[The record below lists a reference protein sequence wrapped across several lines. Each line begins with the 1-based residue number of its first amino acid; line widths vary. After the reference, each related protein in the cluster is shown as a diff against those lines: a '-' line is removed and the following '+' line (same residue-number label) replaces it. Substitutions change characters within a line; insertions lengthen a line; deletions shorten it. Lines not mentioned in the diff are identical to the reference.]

1 MIIPKMSI
9 NHNPAVVW
17 FEQGL
22 DLVFDR
28 FELDG
33 KGQTNHFGLG
43 SVFQLQENSLAA
55 GVCLKQLV

>member
-1 MIIPKMSI
+1 MSI

-33 KGQTNHFGLG
+33 KGQANHFGFG
-43 SVFQLQENSLAA
+43 SVFQLQENPLAA
-55 GVCLKQLV
+55 GV